1 MTRQER
7 ILQLPFF
14 ENKRELA
21 EQVLKMER
29 EEHVYLPDQFEIK
42 QVPRIHLLKRKRLL
56 VVFMSFISSVLV
68 MMAHGS
74 INCLR
79 TR

>member
-7 ILQLPFF
+7 VLQLPFSKI
-14 ENKRELA
+14 NRELA

-42 QVPRIHLLKRKRLL
+42 QVPQY
-56 VVFMSFISSVLV
+56 SFGEKE
-68 MMAHGS
+68 AHHWPYS
-74 INCLR
+74 
-79 TR
+79 

>member
-21 EQVLKMER
+21 EQRFDFTETQFNGKLNYMDEKSNR
-29 EEHVYLPDQFEIK
+29 EEAFADTNEK
-42 QVPRIHLLKRKRLL
+42 QYNILKGKITKELKL
-56 VVFMSFISSVLV
+56 SFDS
-68 MMAHGS
+68 
-74 INCLR
+74 
-79 TR
+79 

>member
-7 ILQLPFF
+7 VLQLPFF

-29 EEHVYLPDQFEIK
+29 ELSQKEGRRMNQ
-42 QVPRIHLLKRKRLL
+42 Q
-56 VVFMSFISSVLV
+56 SWQ
-68 MMAHGS
+68 
-74 INCLR
+74 
-79 TR
+79 